1 MSLYAIKSEMLS
13 ILDTV
18 DQFGSESEE
27 TKAALAAHLVGLAE
41 EFDHKAD
48 QYAALIRVC
57 ETRAAA
63 RKEEAERL
71 KLLVQD
77 DEKLAD
83 RLRDALMEA
92 MISTQRTK
100 VETAR
105 FRLAVKKN
113 GGKIPVLITDEAAL
127 PVDYR
132 VPKVTEVIDT
142 DALRA
147 ALEAGTEIPGAA
159 LGERGQRLELK

>member
-13 ILDTV
+13 LLEVV
-18 DQFGSESEE
+18 DAHGHESPEVA
-27 TKAALAAHLVGLAE
+27 AALGEHLVGLQEA
-41 EFDHKAD
+41 FDSKAD
-48 QYAALIRVC
+48 DYAALIRVC

-77 DEKLAD
+77 DERLAD
-83 RLRDALMEA
+83 RLRETLMEA
-92 MISTQRTK
+92 MVATQRKT

-105 FRLAVKKN
+105 FRLTIKKN

-127 PVDYR
+127 P
-132 VPKVTEVIDT
+132 
-142 DALRA
+142 AFA
-147 ALEAGTEIPGAA
+147 
-159 LGERGQRLELK
+159 